1 MNSIVIIGLGLMGG
15 SVAKALKN
23 KNPDISISAFDHNNS
38 ALDLAL
44 DVGIIDPEDFY
55 LRGNKSTYIR

>member
-23 KNPDISISAFDHNNS
+23 KNPDISISAFDPVSYTHLTLPTNRE
-38 ALDLAL
+38 
-44 DVGIIDPEDFY
+44 V
-55 LRGNKSTYIR
+55 

>member
-23 KNPDISISAFDHNNS
+23 KNPEILFFWFSS
-38 ALDLAL
+38 
-44 DVGIIDPEDFY
+44 VY
-55 LRGNKSTYIR
+55 V

>member
-23 KNPDISISAFDHNNS
+23 KNPEILSPPPLSLPAN
-38 ALDLAL
+38 
-44 DVGIIDPEDFY
+44 
-55 LRGNKSTYIR
+55 

>member
-44 DVGIIDPEDFY
+44 DVELDVFC
-55 LRGNKSTYIR
+55 L